1 MRPRRMFAAA
11 LLVVLL
17 TACSQGTLLTTGQS
31 LDAMGQQFLTL
42 GTQIKAARAAGS
54 ISDADYQQWVLF
66 VPQFK
71 VGYAQAESAWQTA
84 YKAGDLNAP
93 GATVDLVIALKNQ
106 LVNFLLLGV
115 KP

>member
-1 MRPRRMFAAA
+1 MKLRRISVSV

-17 TACSQGTLLTTGQS
+17 AACSQGTLLTTGQS
-31 LDAMGQQFLTL
+31 LDALGQQFLTL
-42 GTQIKAARAAGS
+42 GTQLKAAKAAGS
-54 ISDADYQQWVLF
+54 ISDADYQRWTTF

-71 VGYAQAESAWQTA
+71 VGYAQAESAWQAA

-93 GATVDLVIALKNQ
+93 GLAVDLVITLKNQ
-106 LVNFLLLGV
+106 LVGFLLLGV